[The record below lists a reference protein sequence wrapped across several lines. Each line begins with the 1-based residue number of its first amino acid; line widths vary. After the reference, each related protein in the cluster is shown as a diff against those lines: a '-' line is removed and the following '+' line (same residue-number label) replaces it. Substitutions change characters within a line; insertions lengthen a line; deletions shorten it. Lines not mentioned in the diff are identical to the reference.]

1 MNKNLDIE
9 AQDAAIQA
17 MSIAQLKQFRQRS
30 TRLNIVLEGAQHEAA
45 DNATTNMDTYIQQ
58 LQLSALRKIVE
69 NSQLLSKINEDSLR
83 HKSNI
88 TGLDRNIVLLIENSK
103 ENATLQQIVTYCTKL
118 NIPFKRLLPEL
129 YQ

>member
-118 NIPFKRLLPEL
+118 NISFKRLLPEL

>member
-30 TRLNIVLEGAQHEAA
+30 TRLNIVLEGAQHEEA

>member
-30 TRLNIVLEGAQHEAA
+30 TRLNIVLEGAQHEEAN
-45 DNATTNMDTYIQQ
+45 NATTNMDTYIQQ

>member
-30 TRLNIVLEGAQHEAA
+30 TRLNIVLEGAQHEEA
-45 DNATTNMDTYIQQ
+45 DNAATNMDTYIQQ